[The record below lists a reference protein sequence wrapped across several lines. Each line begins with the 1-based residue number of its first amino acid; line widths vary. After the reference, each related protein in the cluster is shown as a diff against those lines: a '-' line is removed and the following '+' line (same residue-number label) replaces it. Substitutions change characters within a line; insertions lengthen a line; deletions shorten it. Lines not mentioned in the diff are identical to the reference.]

1 MTADDR
7 RPPLPPAAHPDL
19 DTLADL
25 HADALDGATAERVRT
40 HASSCPRCGP
50 VLAALDGVRDELHAL
65 PAPPMPAPVA
75 ARLDATLADLR
86 RTDLPTSRHTAA
98 AAGPRAANAAAGGAG
113 GAGGAGAASAG
124 GRRDGAAPQ
133 SPEDATWRE
142 KVRRLD
148 ELELARDRR
157 RARLTRSL
165 GAVAAAVAVIAAGAS
180 ITAVVRSSTSSDN
193 STASAGSAADSSAL
207 PAPAAISPSTGVS
220 IPSYDQESLRAA
232 LPSIVQRSAVAII
245 TGEGDTG
252 PAGAMA
258 DAGRRTACAGTI
270 GGSRGE
276 LRAVLRIRYQGA
288 PAYVFV
294 YEAAGGARTGV
305 VVSDDCGTSSSN
317 LPASVL
323 GTVS

>member
-25 HADALDGATAERVRT
+25 HADALDGATAERVRA
-40 HASSCPRCGP
+40 HASSCPQCGP

-65 PAPPMPAPVA
+65 PAPPMPAAVA

-86 RTDLPTSRHTAA
+86 RTDLPTSRHPAA
-98 AAGPRAANAAAGGAG
+98 TPVGP
-113 GAGGAGAASAG
+113 
-124 GRRDGAAPQ
+124 
-133 SPEDATWRE
+133 SPEEAARRE
-142 KVRRLD
+142 SGRRLD
-148 ELELARDRR
+148 ELEAARDRHR
-157 RARLTRSL
+157 RRLSRSL
-165 GAVAAAVAVIAAGAS
+165 GAVAAAVAVVAAGAS
-180 ITAVVRSSTSSDN
+180 VTAVVRSSTGSDD
-193 STASAGSAADSSAL
+193 SAASGGAAADTAAL
-207 PAPAAISPSTGVS
+207 PAPASISPNASIS
-220 IPSYDQESLRAA
+220 IPSYDQNTLRAA
-232 LPSIVQRSAVAII
+232 LPSIAQVSAVAII

-258 DAGRRTACAGTI
+258 DPGRRTACAGTI
-270 GGSRGE
+270 GGGRGE
-276 LRAVLRIRYQGA
+276 LEAVLRIRYQGS

-305 VVSDDCGTSSSN
+305 VVADDCGTSSSN